1 MTDSR
6 VIKVAADGSP
16 GSRRALRWALGE
28 AERRGCTVE
37 LVTVFSAAIDP
48 SEKPH
53 VDEARSAAEALIQ
66 ATLHDIKAPAS
77 VPISF
82 HVVQGE
88 PGDVLVRES
97 ASSDLLVMGSHGL
110 GSIRHSAL
118 GSVTDTC
125 ARMAECPVVI
135 VPVTHHDD
143 STDQVTVMAPSA
155 ISPTAG
161 AERAQS

>member
-1 MTDSR
+1 MAHSR

-28 AERRGCTVE
+28 AERRGCAVE
-37 LVTVFSAAIDP
+37 LVTAFSSA
-48 SEKPH
+48 SESGEKPD
-53 VDEARSAAEALIQ
+53 VDEATAAAEGLIQ
-66 ATLHDIKAPAS
+66 STLQGIEAPAS

-135 VPVTHHDD
+135 VPVHHESD
-143 STDQVTVMAPSA
+143 STHQIAITAPKS
-155 ISPTAG
+155 SH
-161 AERAQS
+161 

>member
-1 MTDSR
+1 MADNR

-16 GSRRALRWALGE
+16 GSRRALNWALGE
-28 AERRGCTVE
+28 AERRGCAVE
-37 LVTVFSAAIDP
+37 LVTAFSGTSGTSEEPDVDAA
-48 SEKPH
+48 K
-53 VDEARSAAEALIQ
+53 SAAEELIQ
-66 ATLHDIKAPAS
+66 ATLQDIEAPAS

-135 VPVTHHDD
+135 VPVLHD
-143 STDQVTVMAPSA
+143 SAATDQVTVVAPNASA
-155 ISPTAG
+155 VTASP
-161 AERAQS
+161 ERA